1 MPIAEIHLKRDAKE
15 IRHQTRLK
23 HGSKVTLELRGDFV
37 HARFADGYTVAIP
50 MTSIGF
56 IVLDGNELEKE
67 APKVTKSP
75 KRTRK
80 VKSDGI
86 QAH

>member
-15 IRHQTRLK
+15 IRHMTRLS
-23 HGSKVTLELRGDFV
+23 HGPKVTLELRGDFV
-37 HARFADGYTVAIP
+37 HARFTDGYTVAIP

-56 IVLDGNELEKE
+56 IVLDGNELEAE
-67 APKVTKSP
+67 APKIAKAA